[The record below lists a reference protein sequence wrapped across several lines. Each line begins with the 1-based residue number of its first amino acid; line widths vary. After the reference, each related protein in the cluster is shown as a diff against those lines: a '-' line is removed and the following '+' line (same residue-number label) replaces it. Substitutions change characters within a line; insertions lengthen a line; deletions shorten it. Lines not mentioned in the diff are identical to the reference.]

1 MSFFGPRNVDLGVI
15 FAFFS
20 LVFGWNR
27 RALGLARVLTIAL
40 LQLLVNEYT
49 EGVVYAKKDYSL
61 PQHPDIPVPNLQVIK
76 LMQSFKSKEYVKEI
90 FSWQY
95 YYYYLTNEGIEY
107 LREYLNLGPDV
118 VPDTLKKSA
127 RPAGER
133 PGADAGRGRG
143 GFGGRGGGRGDREG
157 YRSERPAFGRGG

>member
-1 MSFFGPRNVDLGVI
+1 MLISKANRNEVYKYL
-15 FAFFS
+15 FK
-20 LVFGWNR
+20 
-27 RALGLARVLTIAL
+27 
-40 LQLLVNEYT
+40 

-127 RPAGER
+127 RPAG
-133 PGADAGRGRG
+133 GKTGRRRLGSG
-143 GFGGRGGGRGDREG
+143 GGGVRRFGGRGGGRGGDREG

>member
-1 MSFFGPRNVDLGVI
+1 MPSFP
-15 FAFFS
+15 
-20 LVFGWNR
+20 LVFGWNLC
-27 RALGLARVLTIAL
+27 ALGLARVLTIAL
-40 LQLLVNEYT
+40 LPLLVNEYT

-143 GFGGRGGGRGDREG
+143 GFGGRPAAGDARV
-157 YRSERPAFGRGG
+157 A

>member
-1 MSFFGPRNVDLGVI
+1 MMCADFCSR
-15 FAFFS
+15 S
-20 LVFGWNR
+20 LLISLCDV
-27 RALGLARVLTIAL
+27 
-40 LQLLVNEYT
+40 YT

-133 PGADAGRGRG
+133 PGADAGRGGGGRG
-143 GFGGRGGGRGDREG
+143 GFSGRGGGRGGDREG

>member
-1 MSFFGPRNVDLGVI
+1 MLIPKVNRNEVYKALFSEGVI
-15 FAFFS
+15 
-20 LVFGWNR
+20 W
-27 RALGLARVLTIAL
+27 
-40 LQLLVNEYT
+40 
-49 EGVVYAKKDYSL
+49 AKKDYNL
-61 PQHPDIPVPNLQVIK
+61 PKHPEVGQSGENPIDVPNLQVIK

>member
-1 MSFFGPRNVDLGVI
+1 MPSFP
-15 FAFFS
+15 
-20 LVFGWNR
+20 LVFGWNLC
-27 RALGLARVLTIAL
+27 ALGLARVLTIAL
-40 LQLLVNEYT
+40 LPLLVNEYT

-76 LMQSFKSKEYVKEI
+76 LMQSFKSIEYVKEI

-127 RPAGER
+127 RP
-133 PGADAGRGRG
+133 PGKTGCHGGRGRG
-143 GFGGRGGGRGDREG
+143 GFGGSRRGRGDREG